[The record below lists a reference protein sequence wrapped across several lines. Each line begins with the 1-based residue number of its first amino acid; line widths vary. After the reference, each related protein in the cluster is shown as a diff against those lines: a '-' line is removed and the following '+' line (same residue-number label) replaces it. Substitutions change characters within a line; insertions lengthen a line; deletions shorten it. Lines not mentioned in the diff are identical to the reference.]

1 MSDIHLPSD
10 HCRKGL
16 AKRRETAVI
25 AALNVGFTR
34 EEIVAAIM
42 QTQAE
47 GVPA

>member
-1 MSDIHLPSD
+1 MPNIHLPSD
-10 HCRKGL
+10 RCRKGL
-16 AKRRETAVI
+16 AKLRGIAVT

-34 EEIVAAIM
+34 EEIVEVIM